1 MQAAGTGGTG
11 EVTKN
16 VQNASKS
23 VHAHAQIRT
32 ESALLRG
39 GYA

>member
-1 MQAAGTGGTG
+1 MQAAETGVTS

-23 VHAHAQIRT
+23 VHVPAQIRT
-32 ESALLRG
+32 ESAPLRG